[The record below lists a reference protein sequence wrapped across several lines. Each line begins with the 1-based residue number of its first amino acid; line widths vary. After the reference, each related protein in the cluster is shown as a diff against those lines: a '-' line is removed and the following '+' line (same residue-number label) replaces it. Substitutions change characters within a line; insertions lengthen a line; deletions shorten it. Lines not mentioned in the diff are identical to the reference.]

1 MANDR
6 AYIVTYV
13 GDGVV
18 NLPRVGIFQAGTR
31 AWVDAEMA
39 ELARRHGHFVVTG
52 PDGLSAPVVDE
63 MPPPPPAPNAA
74 APPAPIAAAPP
85 APIAAASP
93 APIAAAPAA
102 PPAARP
108 RKTRTSVV
116 LTVVPPSD
124 EK

>member
-116 LTVVPPSD
+116 LTVVRPSD